1 MEVSPQKYDTKSEAY
16 FSRARHDILPLLPAY
31 SERVL
36 ELGCGNGAT
45 LFWLKELQRA
55 KFTHGLE
62 LFEPMANEAKHWVD
76 EVRVGNAEQLLP
88 TYAAAQYDLVL
99 CLDVLEHL
107 VDPWQVVDECAR
119 LLRPGGT
126 IIASIPNM
134 RTAVVLWKLLVKG
147 EFEYANEGIM
157 DRTHLR
163 WFTRKSAVALLQRP
177 GLHVE
182 ACLPTPLAPG
192 SKSEWFNK
200 FTLGSCRGWVT
211 EQYLIKVKRNA

>member
-1 MEVSPQKYDTKSEAY
+1 MTVSSQKYDTKSQAY
-16 FSRARHDILPLLPAY
+16 FTRARHDILPLLPVY

-62 LFEPMANEAKHWVD
+62 LFEPMANEAKLWVD
-76 EVRVGNAEQLLP
+76 EVTVGNAEQLLP
-88 TYAAAQYDLVL
+88 TYVAAQYDLIL

-147 EFEYANEGIM
+147 EFDYANEGIM

-177 GLHVE
+177 GLHLA
-182 ACLPTPLAPG
+182 ACVPTPLAPG
-192 SKSEWFNK
+192 SKSDWFNRLS
-200 FTLGSCRGWVT
+200 LGVFRDFVSI
-211 EQYLIKVKRNA
+211 QYLVSATKKQ

>member
-1 MEVSPQKYDTKSEAY
+1 MEINFQKYDSKSEAY
-16 FSRARHDILPLLPAY
+16 FSRARHDILPLLPTF

-45 LFWLKELQRA
+45 LYWLKEAQRV

-62 LFEPMANEAKHWVD
+62 LFEPMANEAEHWLD
-76 EVRVGNAEQLLP
+76 EVTLGNAEQLLP
-88 TYAAAQYDLVL
+88 TFSSSQYDLIL

-147 EFEYANEGIM
+147 EFDYANEGIM

-163 WFTRKSAVALLQRP
+163 WFTRKTAVALMQRP
-177 GLHVE
+177 GLHIQ
-182 ACLPTPLAPG
+182 ACLPTPLASG
-192 SKSEWFNK
+192 SKSAWFNRLS
-200 FTLGSCRGWVT
+200 LGVFRDFVSI
-211 EQYLIKVKRNA
+211 QYLVSATKQ